1 MAESE
6 EVNIDSQ
13 MDITQKSDR
22 EVEDNSQIIEKITSA
37 YSANKDMLNMMHT
50 MFSHLEEKLI
60 ANQEKISN
68 SLEGKLRENQEKM
81 NSLEEKL
88 LENQEK
94 MSNSLEVKFMESQE
108 KIEEAMK
115 CLEERINDKIKE
127 QKVEFNIEI
136 QEVEN
141 RKIGRASCRER
152 V

>member
-1 MAESE
+1 MILRNTKIVKNRQDIMAESE

-60 ANQEKISN
+60 ENQEKISN

-88 LENQEK
+88 LENQGMFRGK
-94 MSNSLEVKFMESQE
+94 
-108 KIEEAMK
+108 
-115 CLEERINDKIKE
+115 DK
-127 QKVEFNIEI
+127 
-136 QEVEN
+136 
-141 RKIGRASCRER
+141 
-152 V
+152 